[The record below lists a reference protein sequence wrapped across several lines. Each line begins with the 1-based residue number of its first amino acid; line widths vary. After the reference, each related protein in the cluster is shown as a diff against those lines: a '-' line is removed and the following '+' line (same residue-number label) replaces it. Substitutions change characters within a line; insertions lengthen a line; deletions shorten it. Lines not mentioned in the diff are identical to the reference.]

1 MWQISNFL
9 MSKGAKQSI
18 MQAIK
23 KNLGIEDPAMMKGV
37 ERSMTKS
44 FEKMRDQAIHVDLP
58 KEQTIDENGNK
69 ISLMS
74 FNI

>member
-1 MWQISNFL
+1 